1 MTQEEIRKLLKT
13 YELHINQA
21 EDDETALRDLSEVVH
36 KVLTDSTR
44 AVKLNACAV
53 AAWALHIPVWGFA
66 ASKLWNWFLSIGPI
80 PTIGVFHAA
89 GIGLALEFIVD
100 TTGIPHKIPLQNDV
114 QNVIDG
120 KSSCFDSWSLPD
132 GLCVFLGTLAGLC
145 PPALFALFAGWLI
158 KFFMYL

>member
-13 YELHINQA
+13 YELHINQV
-21 EDDETALRDLSEVVH
+21 ENDETALRDLSEVVH
-36 KVLTDSTR
+36 KALTDFTR

-53 AAWALHIPVWGFA
+53 AAWVLHITVWGFA
-66 ASKLWNWFLSIGPI
+66 ASKLWNWFLAIGPI

-114 QNVIDG
+114 QNVING

-145 PPALFALFAGWLI
+145 SPALIALFAGWLI

>member
-1 MTQEEIRKLLKT
+1 M
-13 YELHINQA
+13 
-21 EDDETALRDLSEVVH
+21 
-36 KVLTDSTR
+36 
-44 AVKLNACAV
+44 
-53 AAWALHIPVWGFA
+53 HIPVWGFA
-66 ASKLWNWFLSIGPI
+66 ASKLWNWFLAIGPI

-114 QNVIDG
+114 QNVIDD

-145 PPALFALFAGWLI
+145 PPALVALFAGWLI

>member
-13 YELHINQA
+13 YELHINQV

-66 ASKLWNWFLSIGPI
+66 ASKLWNWFLAIGPI
-80 PTIGVFHAA
+80 PTIGVFHAPA
-89 GIGLALEFIVD
+89 SAWLLNSSLIPPASPTKSPCRMMFKTSLTANPAAL
-100 TTGIPHKIPLQNDV
+100 IP
-114 QNVIDG
+114 
-120 KSSCFDSWSLPD
+120 
-132 GLCVFLGTLAGLC
+132 GLCRMVCVFSSALLPVSARPRWLPFLPAG
-145 PPALFALFAGWLI
+145 
-158 KFFMYL
+158 

>member
-13 YELHINQA
+13 CESHINQV

-44 AVKLNACAV
+44 AVKLNACTV
-53 AAWALHIPVWGFA
+53 AAWALHIPVW
-66 ASKLWNWFLSIGPI
+66 NWFLAIGPI

-132 GLCVFLGTLAGLC
+132 GLCIFLGTLAGLC
-145 PPALFALFAGWLI
+145 PPALIALFAGWLI

>member
-13 YELHINQA
+13 CELHINQV

-66 ASKLWNWFLSIGPI
+66 ASKLWNWFLAIGPI

-89 GIGLALEFIVD
+89 GIGLALEFIAD
-100 TTGIPHKIPLQNDV
+100 TTGMTLHTSAEL
-114 QNVIDG
+114 
-120 KSSCFDSWSLPD
+120 
-132 GLCVFLGTLAGLC
+132 LGQRMSTEE
-145 PPALFALFAGWLI
+145 PW
-158 KFFMYL
+158 MYLRAIGGVDLGIKGGLR

>member
-13 YELHINQA
+13 CESHINQV
-21 EDDETALRDLSEVVH
+21 ENDETALRDLSEVVH

-44 AVKLNACAV
+44 AIKLNACAV

-66 ASKLWNWFLSIGPI
+66 ASKLWNWFLAIGPI

-114 QNVIDG
+114 QNVIDA
-120 KSSCFDSWSLPD
+120 SPAALIP
-132 GLCVFLGTLAGLC
+132 GLCRMVCVFSSALLPVSARPRWSPFLPAG
-145 PPALFALFAGWLI
+145 
-158 KFFMYL
+158 

>member
-13 YELHINQA
+13 YELHINQV

-36 KVLTDSTR
+36 KILTDSTR

-66 ASKLWNWFLSIGPI
+66 ASKLWNWFLAIGPI

-100 TTGIPHKIPLQNDV
+100 TPASSTKSPYRMMFKTSLTASPAALIP
-114 QNVIDG
+114 
-120 KSSCFDSWSLPD
+120 
-132 GLCVFLGTLAGLC
+132 GLCRMACVFSSALLPVSARPRWSPFLLAG
-145 PPALFALFAGWLI
+145 
-158 KFFMYL
+158 